1 VKKTMPP
8 QGEAP
13 DPGRYRVDAVAK
25 ALAILDVFI
34 APPHRFTLTEVSR
47 RSGLSTNQTFRLLQT
62 LVEGRFVSYE
72 SHIRHYTLGLHLFR
86 LTGAL
91 RNSDDL
97 LRLSAPILSWARDA
111 SGETANL
118 VVKDGED
125 GAVSIAARESRQ
137 ELHAT
142 ASRGAWQPLHAGA
155 SPKLLLALRDEA
167 LIERYLAAHQPLP
180 AYTSHTI
187 TDPTT
192 LRAELRA
199 IRERGY
205 AVSQQ
210 ENRLGACAVAAPVFG
225 RCGEVLAAFSLTAPL
240 ARFAA
245 ADRDRSIALA
255 LTAAQRLSAQLG
267 HAAPY
272 E

>member
-1 VKKTMPP
+1 MTTV
-8 QGEAP
+8 QGEAT

-25 ALAILDVFI
+25 ALTILDVFI
-34 APPHRFTLTEVSR
+34 APPHRFTLTEISR

-62 LVEGRFVSYE
+62 LVEGRFISYE
-72 SHIRHYTLGLHLFR
+72 PDTRSYTLGLHLFR

-97 LRLSAPILSWARDA
+97 LRLGAPILLWARDA

-125 GAVSIAARESRQ
+125 GAVSIAARESKQ

-167 LIERYLAAHQPLP
+167 LIDRYLAAHQPLP
-180 AYTSHTI
+180 AYTPHTI
-187 TDPTT
+187 TDPDT

-210 ENRLGACAVAAPVFG
+210 ENRTGACAVAAPVFDRRG
-225 RCGEVLAAFSLTAPL
+225 AVLAAFSLTAPL

-245 ADRDRSIALA
+245 ADRDRHIALA

>member
-1 VKKTMPP
+1 MTFAQNDGAEPS
-8 QGEAP
+8 
-13 DPGRYRVDAVAK
+13 RYRVGAVAK
-25 ALAILDVFI
+25 ALTILDVFV

-47 RSGLSTNQTFRLLQT
+47 RSGLSPNQTFRLLQT
-62 LVEGRFVSYE
+62 LVEGRFASYE
-72 SHIRHYTLGLHLFR
+72 PDTHRYTLGLHLFR

-97 LRLSAPILSWARDA
+97 LRLGGPILLWARDT

-125 GAVSIAARESRQ
+125 GAVSIATRESRQ
-137 ELHAT
+137 DLHAT

-167 LIERYLAAHQPLP
+167 LIDRYLAAHQPLP
-180 AYTSHTI
+180 AYTPHTI
-187 TDPTT
+187 TDPNI
-192 LRAELRA
+192 LRAELRT
-199 IRERGY
+199 IREQGY

-210 ENRLGACAVAAPVFG
+210 ENRLGACAVAAPVFD
-225 RCGEVLAAFSLTAPL
+225 RRGEVLAAFSLTAPL
-240 ARFAA
+240 VRFVA
-245 ADRDRSIALA
+245 ADRDRHVALA
-255 LTAAQRLSAQLG
+255 LTAAQRLSSQLG

>member
-1 VKKTMPP
+1 M
-8 QGEAP
+8 
-13 DPGRYRVDAVAK
+13 GRYRVDAVAK
-25 ALAILDVFI
+25 ALTILDVFI

-47 RSGLSTNQTFRLLQT
+47 RSGLSTNQAFRLLQT
-62 LVEGRFVSYE
+62 LMEGRFVGYE
-72 SHIRHYTLGLHLFR
+72 PDTRYYRLGLHLFR

-97 LRLSAPILSWARDA
+97 LRLGTPILLWARDA

-118 VVKDGED
+118 VVKDGDD
-125 GAVSIAARESRQ
+125 GAVSIAARESKQ
-137 ELHAT
+137 DLHAT

-167 LIERYLAAHQPLP
+167 LIEHYLAAHQPLP
-180 AYTSHTI
+180 AYTAHTI
-187 TDPTT
+187 TDPDT
-192 LRAELRA
+192 LRDELRA

-205 AVSQQ
+205 AISQQ
-210 ENRLGACAVAAPVFG
+210 ENRLGACAVAAPVFD
-225 RCGEVLAAFSLTAPL
+225 RRGEVLAAFSLTAPL
-240 ARFAA
+240 ARFAR
-245 ADRDRSIALA
+245 ADRERHVALA

-267 HAAPY
+267 HAAPP